1 MPTYTTNLGLKVPVV
16 GSDTNNWGDFLN
28 SDLSYLDNIF
38 EVSGTSIS
46 LLIGNQPI
54 NTPTATGQTTFTL
67 DQIRLKDDRT
77 IEFGTGIDYWMRY
90 TDTGTRFE
98 FTSTNVNPAG
108 DDGVIFYVVDGTD
121 DAIFTGE
128 VEASQLLG
136 LTVKLKDTAGG
147 EYVGLDAPST
157 VSGTYTLTF
166 PAAVG
171 AVDQVLSLNNID
183 GTLQW
188 ATPEVGDIT
197 SVVAGIGLSGGGD
210 GPGAVTLNVEATQT
224 QITSVGALIAG
235 SIGSAFGAIDVG
247 SSAISGGAGTF
258 SSVTVGSGAS
268 GTTSSAIVNVRDFL
282 GLYDADAS
290 HYVSIQALDVT
301 TASYTITLPAGVG
314 SSGQVLENQ
323 GSGTLEWVDP
333 TTGDVESV
341 NGTST
346 GGITAT
352 NGGGP
357 AVTLALDFDTSAMSP
372 GDITVADDSFAFLN
386 ATSGNVERE
395 TIADLMTAVAGTG
408 ITATSGVLAIDS
420 TVATLSGSQT
430 LTNKT
435 LTTPVIASISNTG
448 TLTLPTSTDTLVG
461 RATTDTLTNKMMA
474 SGSVWQAGT
483 IGEGYGGTGQTTYAE
498 GDILYGDDATG
509 LLRLAAGT
517 NTHVL
522 TLAGGVPT
530 WAAPATA
537 TADASTLTGTTL
549 NSPVVTSSLTT
560 VGILD
565 GGSITSGFGEIN
577 IGTDQISTS
586 GTIYGGDIVAQSGND
601 LVLQDDDASHAV
613 KLTAPSATATYT
625 LTFPSA
631 VGSSGQVLQT
641 SDASGTLAWVTP
653 DAGDIAGVTAGTG
666 LSGGGTSGTVTL
678 NVDASQTQITSVG
691 DLDAGSITSNFG
703 SVNTGSSTITTT
715 GTVGAG
721 TISLASAGK
730 CYLDGG
736 SNTYIY
742 ENGADQISF
751 VTGGTEMMQIMAP
764 GDTEIDF
771 KENDL
776 IHVGDVYLDT
786 LFSDVTGAS
795 GTAIVVKGVNHTGA
809 TELADCV
816 DQGAMFI
823 QSKTGSSGGL
833 AIGVRSDSE
842 PYIEGTFADAS
853 GGRALH
859 INKYSGAGVYFT
871 AVVCSGA
878 MSKGSGSFRIPHPL
892 PDKYDTHDLVHSFVE
907 GPRADLIYRGSVA
920 LSGGSASVDLD
931 EEVGLTDGTWELL
944 CRDPQVFL
952 QNEDGWSALKGS
964 VSGSTLIISC
974 EDTNSTDTISWMVV
988 AERQD
993 DHMKDPSID
1002 WTDDDGRPILEPLKR
1017 DNDDR

>member
-1 MPTYTTNLGLKVPVV
+1 
-16 GSDTNNWGDFLN
+16 
-28 SDLSYLDNIF
+28 
-38 EVSGTSIS
+38 
-46 LLIGNQPI
+46 
-54 NTPTATGQTTFTL
+54 
-67 DQIRLKDDRT
+67 
-77 IEFGTGIDYWMRY
+77 
-90 TDTGTRFE
+90 
-98 FTSTNVNPAG
+98 
-108 DDGVIFYVVDGTD
+108 
-121 DAIFTGE
+121 
-128 VEASQLLG
+128 
-136 LTVKLKDTAGG
+136 
-147 EYVGLDAPST
+147 
-157 VSGTYTLTF
+157 
-166 PAAVG
+166 
-171 AVDQVLSLNNID
+171 
-183 GTLQW
+183 
-188 ATPEVGDIT
+188 
-197 SVVAGIGLSGGGD
+197 
-210 GPGAVTLNVEATQT
+210 
-224 QITSVGALIAG
+224 
-235 SIGSAFGAIDVG
+235 
-247 SSAISGGAGTF
+247 
-258 SSVTVGSGAS
+258 
-268 GTTSSAIVNVRDFL
+268 
-282 GLYDADAS
+282 
-290 HYVSIQALDVT
+290 
-301 TASYTITLPAGVG
+301 
-314 SSGQVLENQ
+314 
-323 GSGTLEWVDP
+323 
-333 TTGDVESV
+333 
-341 NGTST
+341 
-346 GGITAT
+346 
-352 NGGGP
+352 
-357 AVTLALDFDTSAMSP
+357 
-372 GDITVADDSFAFLN
+372 
-386 ATSGNVERE
+386 
-395 TIADLMTAVAGTG
+395 
-408 ITATSGVLAIDS
+408 
-420 TVATLSGSQT
+420 
-430 LTNKT
+430 
-435 LTTPVIASISNTG
+435 
-448 TLTLPTSTDTLVG
+448 
-461 RATTDTLTNKMMA
+461 
-474 SGSVWQAGT
+474 
-483 IGEGYGGTGQTTYAE
+483 
-498 GDILYGDDATG
+498 
-509 LLRLAAGT
+509 
-517 NTHVL
+517 
-522 TLAGGVPT
+522 
-530 WAAPATA
+530 
-537 TADASTLTGTTL
+537 
-549 NSPVVTSSLTT
+549 
-560 VGILD
+560 
-565 GGSITSGFGEIN
+565 
-577 IGTDQISTS
+577 
-586 GTIYGGDIVAQSGND
+586 
-601 LVLQDDDASHAV
+601 
-613 KLTAPSATATYT
+613 
-625 LTFPSA
+625 
-631 VGSSGQVLQT
+631 
-641 SDASGTLAWVTP
+641 
-653 DAGDIAGVTAGTG
+653 
-666 LSGGGTSGTVTL
+666 L

-964 VSGSTLIISC
+964 VSGSTLIVNC
-974 EDTNSTDTISWMVV
+974 ENTNSTDTISWMVV